1 MPEAAAGVP
10 RAMASGHV
18 LPPLTVL
25 ELLTLLSRHWR
36 FLAKAALVGAA
47 CGLALAFLLP
57 TQYTA
62 VTTILPSGSSSSLAS
77 AFAAQSGELG
87 FLASIAGGGLGFHNP
102 AEVCLLMLRSRSVED
117 AVIQR
122 FQLMNEYREKR
133 LSDTRIALERTTSV
147 TLNLKTGII
156 AISARDRDPARAAEL
171 ANGYVEEFRKFTG
184 SLAITEASQR
194 RMFFEQQLLEATGG
208 LNQADDAFK
217 NTQQST
223 GMLDP
228 ASATKADLES
238 AVAIRDE
245 IAAKQVQLRTMRTYS
260 TEQNPALVR
269 VRQEIAGLEAQLAEL
284 TGSSHDVVDDP
295 LVPKGK
301 IPEAGSEYLR
311 RLRDVKYNETVVAV
325 LAKQLEI
332 ARLDEAR
339 QGPVVQIV
347 DPAVTP
353 DKRSSPKRLVIL
365 LASTML
371 AICAA
376 GLWVIYTKR
385 ELIVPSGRMAGNA
398 AALLLL
404 LLASAP
410 FVTAQT
416 QEMQDQS
423 TDCSASA
430 NNSLDNP
437 CSTQDQSAPSLPG
450 SPTNLND
457 RPRSSTEVM
466 QDRPDRR
473 ADQENGARP
482 NDRGSSAQRGMQPQS
497 PQPRT
502 EFEQMVADS
511 AGRPLAVFG
520 RALFAQPP
528 ETFAPVAD
536 AQVPSDYVVGPGDEL
551 RIHIW
556 GQIDAD
562 LRAEVDRS
570 GRIYIPKVGEVAV
583 TGVRY
588 SELEGYLK
596 QTVEGVFKSFSLTVA
611 IGRLHSI
618 QIFVVGQ
625 AKAPGVYTISSLSTL
640 INAVFAS
647 GGPSPQGSLRH
658 IQLRRGDRVVQEF
671 DLYDLL
677 VKGDKSHDVALQ
689 SGDVVFIPA
698 VGPLVGVTGSVN
710 TPAIYE
716 LQDGVTL
723 GKLIETAGG
732 LNVMADGSSATVER
746 IADNQARTV
755 LQFPLD
761 AAGLAFA
768 VKGGDIIHISSIV
781 PRFDNTVTL
790 RGYVAN
796 PGRFPFVPGMHV
808 RDLLPNAKAL
818 LPREYWLNRASTTDS
833 RQTEYPVRKQVAE
846 GPRTLLPANQE
857 EPVNTMTQ
865 QQAQANPQP
874 EAGRSNQTRSQTI
887 PEYYRDLARSE
898 TVTDQEMG
906 EARRQTGVDHQ
917 SDQLTRELLKLVP
930 SINWRYALIQRVD
943 AATLKTQLVPFDLGK
958 AVIDGDPASN
968 LALEPGDIVTVFS
981 QKDIVA
987 PEEAQTRYVK
997 VEGEVE
1003 HPGIYELAEG
1013 QTLTDLLQSAGG
1025 LTAKAYP
1032 YGARLTRESA
1042 RAEQQRGLD
1051 EMVRTAEAELR
1062 VSKVSAVASGS
1073 DAGSVAAGE
1082 ATQQSLLASLRSI
1095 RATGRVVL
1103 AMSPEANSVA
1113 DFPPMVLEDGDRI
1126 VIPARS
1132 NTVTV
1137 SGAVYNPASFVYDA
1151 RRKVGDYLQ
1160 LAGKGA
1166 LNSNQGHAFVLRADG
1181 SVISRQEASGFFH
1194 SGFDQLPMHPG
1205 DQIVVPEKVDNGV
1218 LRAIRDW
1225 GQIITPLA
1233 LTTLAISNVV
1243 N

>member
-1 MPEAAAGVP
+1 
-10 RAMASGHV
+10 
-18 LPPLTVL
+18 
-25 ELLTLLSRHWR
+25 
-36 FLAKAALVGAA
+36 
-47 CGLALAFLLP
+47 
-57 TQYTA
+57 
-62 VTTILPSGSSSSLAS
+62 
-77 AFAAQSGELG
+77 
-87 FLASIAGGGLGFHNP
+87 
-102 AEVCLLMLRSRSVED
+102 
-117 AVIQR
+117 
-122 FQLMNEYREKR
+122 
-133 LSDTRIALERTTSV
+133 
-147 TLNLKTGII
+147 
-156 AISARDRDPARAAEL
+156 
-171 ANGYVEEFRKFTG
+171 
-184 SLAITEASQR
+184 
-194 RMFFEQQLLEATGG
+194 
-208 LNQADDAFK
+208 
-217 NTQQST
+217 
-223 GMLDP
+223 
-228 ASATKADLES
+228 
-238 AVAIRDE
+238 
-245 IAAKQVQLRTMRTYS
+245 
-260 TEQNPALVR
+260 
-269 VRQEIAGLEAQLAEL
+269 
-284 TGSSHDVVDDP
+284 
-295 LVPKGK
+295 
-301 IPEAGSEYLR
+301 
-311 RLRDVKYNETVVAV
+311 
-325 LAKQLEI
+325 
-332 ARLDEAR
+332 
-339 QGPVVQIV
+339 
-347 DPAVTP
+347 
-353 DKRSSPKRLVIL
+353 
-365 LASTML
+365 
-371 AICAA
+371 
-376 GLWVIYTKR
+376 
-385 ELIVPSGRMAGNA
+385 
-398 AALLLL
+398 
-404 LLASAP
+404 
-410 FVTAQT
+410 
-416 QEMQDQS
+416 
-423 TDCSASA
+423 
-430 NNSLDNP
+430 
-437 CSTQDQSAPSLPG
+437 
-450 SPTNLND
+450 
-457 RPRSSTEVM
+457 
-466 QDRPDRR
+466 
-473 ADQENGARP
+473 
-482 NDRGSSAQRGMQPQS
+482 
-497 PQPRT
+497 
-502 EFEQMVADS
+502 
-511 AGRPLAVFG
+511 
-520 RALFAQPP
+520 
-528 ETFAPVAD
+528 
-536 AQVPSDYVVGPGDEL
+536 
-551 RIHIW
+551 
-556 GQIDAD
+556 
-562 LRAEVDRS
+562 
-570 GRIYIPKVGEVAV
+570 VGEVAV

-618 QIFVVGQ
+618 QVFVVGQ

-716 LQDGVTL
+716 LRDGVTL

-732 LNVMADGSSATVER
+732 LNVIADGSSATVER

-761 AAGLAFA
+761 AASLAFA

-808 RDLLPNAKAL
+808 QDLLPNAKAL

-833 RQTEYPVRKQVAE
+833 RQTEYPVRKQIAE
-846 GPRTLLPANQE
+846 TPRTVIPANQE
-857 EPVNTMTQ
+857 GSVNSTTQ
-865 QQAQANPQP
+865 PQTQANRPP

-898 TVTDQEMG
+898 IVTDP
-906 EARRQTGVDHQ
+906 EAEETQRQTGVDHQ
-917 SDQLTRELLKLVP
+917 SDQLTRELLNLVP

-987 PEEAQTRYVK
+987 PQEAQTRYVK

-1013 QTLTDLLQSAGG
+1013 QTLTELLQTAGG

-1042 RAEQQRGLD
+1042 RVEQQRGLD
-1051 EMVRTAEAELR
+1051 EVVRTAEAELR
-1062 VSKVSAVASGS
+1062 ASKVSAVASGS
-1073 DAGSVAAGE
+1073 DAGSVAASE

-1103 AMSPEANSVA
+1103 AMSPEANSVT
-1113 DFPPMVLEDGDRI
+1113 DFPPMVLEGGDHI

-1181 SVISRQEASGFFH
+1181 SVISRQEAGGMFH

-1205 DQIVVPEKVDNGV
+1205 DQIVVPEKVDNGA

>member
-1 MPEAAAGVP
+1 
-10 RAMASGHV
+10 MASGHAR
-18 LPPLTVL
+18 PPLTVL

-36 FLAKAALVGAA
+36 FLVKAALAGAA

-122 FQLMNEYREKR
+122 FQLMKEYREKR

-208 LNQADDAFK
+208 LNQADNAFK
-217 NTQQST
+217 NTQQNT

-260 TEQNPALVR
+260 TEKNPALVR

-284 TGSSHDVVDDP
+284 TGSSHDVANDL
-295 LVPKGK
+295 LVPKDK

-353 DKRSSPKRLVIL
+353 DKRSSPKRMVIL

-376 GLWVIYTKR
+376 SLWVIYTKR
-385 ELIVPSGRMAGNA
+385 ESIVPSGRMGGNA

-410 FVTAQT
+410 FVNAQT
-416 QEMQDQS
+416 QETQEQS
-423 TDCSASA
+423 TDCSVSA

-437 CSTQDQSAPSLPG
+437 CTTQDQSTPSLSG
-450 SPTNLND
+450 GPTNLND
-457 RPRSSTEVM
+457 RSKTSTDVLR
-466 QDRPDRR
+466 DRPDQR
-473 ADQENGARP
+473 AEQENGATP
-482 NDRGSSAQRGMQPQS
+482 NDRRSREQRGMQPQP
-497 PQPRT
+497 PQPHT

-511 AGRPLAVFG
+511 AGRPIAVFG
-520 RALFAQPP
+520 RSLFAQPP
-528 ETFAPVAD
+528 ETFAPVTD
-536 AQVPSDYVVGPGDEL
+536 VQVPSDYVVGPGDEL

-618 QIFVVGQ
+618 QVFVVGQ

-716 LQDGVTL
+716 LRDGVTL

-732 LNVMADGSSATVER
+732 LNVIADGSSATVER

-761 AAGLAFA
+761 AASLAFA

-808 RDLLPNAKAL
+808 QDLLPNAKAL

-833 RQTEYPVRKQVAE
+833 RQTEYPVRKQIAE
-846 GPRTLLPANQE
+846 TPRTVIPANQE
-857 EPVNTMTQ
+857 GSVNSTTQ
-865 QQAQANPQP
+865 PQTQANRPP

-898 TVTDQEMG
+898 IVTDP
-906 EARRQTGVDHQ
+906 EAEETQRQTGVDHQ
-917 SDQLTRELLKLVP
+917 SDQLTRELLNLVP

-987 PEEAQTRYVK
+987 PQEAQTRYVK

-1013 QTLTDLLQSAGG
+1013 QTLTELLQTAGG

-1042 RAEQQRGLD
+1042 RVEQQRGLD
-1051 EMVRTAEAELR
+1051 EVVRTAEAELR
-1062 VSKVSAVASGS
+1062 ASKVSAVASGS
-1073 DAGSVAAGE
+1073 DAGSVAASE

-1103 AMSPEANSVA
+1103 AMSPEANSVT
-1113 DFPPMVLEDGDRI
+1113 DFPPMVLEGGDHI

-1181 SVISRQEASGFFH
+1181 SVISRQEAGGMFH

-1205 DQIVVPEKVDNGV
+1205 DQIVVPEKVDNGA